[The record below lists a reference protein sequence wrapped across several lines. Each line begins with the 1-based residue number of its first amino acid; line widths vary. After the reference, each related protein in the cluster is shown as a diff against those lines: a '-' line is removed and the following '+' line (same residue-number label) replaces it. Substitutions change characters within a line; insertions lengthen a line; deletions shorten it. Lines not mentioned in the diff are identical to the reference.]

1 MITVGLDFGTHQS
14 KICIEY
20 KEGAELSYEFF
31 KFKDANNESKYTLPS
46 IIQIDKN
53 EKLMYGYIPNG
64 RNGEIIRYFKQAAF
78 TSIETGLSQMDA
90 IYYSI
95 WYIAYILFDLQEKY
109 GQEFAIQMGVP
120 SDGMRLN
127 KQKML
132 AVRILLSAYRLVEEV
147 FESDKKS
154 FLIMT
159 EKELKTVTELVPYNR
174 EKKDEYSILV
184 FPEAYACLMPLV
196 KSEKIAQGMS
206 LMIDI
211 GGGTTDI
218 SFFTIMDKQP
228 RIYDFYSIDKGLNF
242 LTDASRLKTDRITSN
257 INLCDI
263 KLKRIDIFNYFIYQ
277 THDTLKK
284 RLTDCFEKSTI
295 LSVNKLF
302 DALKNRPL
310 IYSGGG
316 STFKQL
322 RTPCCGFNDIIHI
335 SGEQWNMKCVV
346 DSDKIQ
352 EEGLCPI
359 LSTAYGL
366 SVSVID
372 DNIICEPFDNLFA
385 GLKDCEIDDRYTP
398 KSNSMKKK
406 YHHDNNYDSFNYMDD
421 YDAWK

>member
-31 KFKDANNESKYTLPS
+31 KFKDANNESRYTLPS

-53 EKLMYGYIPNG
+53 EKLTYGYIPHG
-64 RNGEIIRYFKQAAF
+64 KNGEIIRYFKQAAF
-78 TSIETGLSQMDA
+78 TSSETGLSQMDA

-147 FESDKKS
+147 FENNKDF
-154 FLIMT
+154 FLSMT
-159 EKELKTVTELVPYNR
+159 EKELKTVTELVPYSR
-174 EKKDEYSILV
+174 DKKDEYSILV

-218 SFFTIMDKQP
+218 SFFTIMDKKP

-242 LTDASRLKTDRITSN
+242 LTNAIHLRSNRITSN
-257 INLCDI
+257 IRCCDI
-263 KLKRIDIFNYFIYQ
+263 MQERIDVFKFYINQI
-277 THDTLKK
+277 HDTLKR
-284 RLTDCFEKSTI
+284 RLRNSFEESTT
-295 LSVNKLF
+295 LSVKKLF

-310 IYSGGG
+310 VYSGGG

-335 SGEQWNMKCVV
+335 SGKQWNMKCVV
-346 DSDKIQ
+346 DSNKIQ

-385 GLKDCEIDDRYTP
+385 GLKDCNIEERHIS
-398 KSNSMKKK
+398 KKNSVKNK
-406 YHHDNNYDSFNYMDD
+406 YHNDSNYDSFSYMDD

>member
-31 KFKDANNESKYTLPS
+31 KFKDTNNESRYTLPS

-53 EKLMYGYIPNG
+53 EKLTYGYIPHG

-78 TSIETGLSQMDA
+78 TSSETGLSQMDA

-147 FESDKKS
+147 FESDKEF
-154 FLIMT
+154 FLNMT

-174 EKKDEYSILV
+174 DKKDEYSILV

-218 SFFTIMDKQP
+218 SFFTIMDKKP
-228 RIYDFYSIDKGLNF
+228 RIYDFYSINNGLNF
-242 LTDASRLKTDRITSN
+242 LTDASHLRSDRITSN
-257 INLCDI
+257 IKSRDI
-263 KLKRIDIFNYFIYQ
+263 VQERIDVFKYYIHKI
-277 THDTLKK
+277 HDTLKR
-284 RLTDCFEKSTI
+284 RLTDSFEKSTI

-302 DALKNRPL
+302 DALENRPL

-335 SGEQWNMKCVV
+335 SGKQWNMKCVV

-372 DNIICEPFDNLFA
+372 DNIVCEPFDNLFA
-385 GLKDCEIDDRYTP
+385 GLRDCKIDNRDF
-398 KSNSMKKK
+398 KKRNK
-406 YHHDNNYDSFNYMDD
+406 YYDKNNYDSFSYMDD